1 MPVSRRD
8 VLRSIASLPLFAQA
22 GFAAQRGPALS
33 RPPLSMTLTGQA
45 LMKHPLCDMP
55 YDGFADI
62 VAEIQ
67 RGDLAFTDLE
77 VAIQTPRS
85 GAPTRNNSFL
95 HATSPVVLECLRDM
109 GFDLLALSNNHA
121 WDLGTAGIL
130 ATRDAV
136 ADAGF
141 AHAGTGA
148 NLDEASAAGTWD
160 GAARVALVSMASGKI
175 VEGGAATET
184 RPGVNEVRLSDDDV
198 VEPDDHHRIMSSIE
212 KAAIESD
219 YVIAYLHNHQWRGDM
234 TVTRTW
240 VREFAKDCAAA
251 GADVFASHGA
261 PLLHGIEIFKGKP
274 LMYGLGSLVF
284 HSHTEPGY
292 YLPEVWQSAIV
303 HLDFDA
309 DGLKQLTAVPI
320 ALNEIGDNATHHL
333 ETRGRPRI
341 ASGDK
346 GAYILERLRQ
356 RSAELGTE
364 LTIDGGR
371 LLLGR

>member
-1 MPVSRRD
+1 MPVSRRE
-8 VLRSIASLPLFAQA
+8 VLQIIASLPLCARA
-22 GFAAQRGPALS
+22 SLAAPAGPAAS
-33 RPPLSMTLTGQA
+33 RPPLSMTMTGQA
-45 LMKHPLCDMP
+45 LIKHPLCAAP
-55 YDGFADI
+55 YDGFAEV

-77 VAIQTPRS
+77 VAIRTPQS

-95 HATSPVVLECLRDM
+95 HATSPVVLACLRDM

-148 NLDEASAAGTWD
+148 NLDEASAAGIWV

-175 VEGGAATET
+175 VEGGAATGD
-184 RPGVNEVRLSDDDV
+184 RPGVNEIRLSDDDIVDPQDHYRV
-198 VEPDDHHRIMSSIE
+198 VGSIE
-212 KAAIESD
+212 KAASQSD

-234 TVTRTW
+234 TVTRKW
-240 VREFAKDCAAA
+240 VRDFAKDCADA
-251 GADVFASHGA
+251 GADAFVSHGA
-261 PLLHGIEIFKGKP
+261 PLLHGIEMFRGKP
-274 LMYGLGSLVF
+274 LMYGLGSLIF
-284 HSHTEPGY
+284 HSSTEPGY

-303 HLDFDA
+303 HLDFGG
-309 DGLKQLTAVPI
+309 DGLDRLTAIPV
-320 ALNEIGDNATHHL
+320 ALNEIGDDAEDLL

-341 ASGDK
+341 ASGDT
-346 GAYILERLRQ
+346 GAFILERLRQ

-364 LTIDGGR
+364 LRIDGGR
-371 LLLGR
+371 LLLDR